1 MDVTI
6 EKILDIVRKTDSQ
19 IDDSILTPN
28 AVLTKIGADSLD
40 MMNIF
45 VELDSVLGYVVPDED
60 IDNLLSVQDI
70 YEYAINK
77 KN

>member
-45 VELDSVLGYVVPDED
+45 VELDSALGYVVPDED